1 MIFHASIPA
10 REPERVAAVIAE
22 IWGGQS
28 FRFPPWP
35 GAWVA
40 MAGDA
45 RGSMVEVYPHTL
57 PIAPGTGDGMARPHP
72 DAAPRPYACFHL
84 AIATERTVDEILAI
98 GAREGWRAM
107 TCSRGGVF
115 DVVELW
121 IENGLMFEVL
131 TPDMQDDYRA
141 GVDMNMWRHKAR
153 QESEPART
161 HN

>member
-57 PIAPGTGDGMARPHP
+57 PIAPGSGDGMARPHP

-141 GVDMNMWRHKAR
+141 GVNMTMWRHKAR
-153 QESEPART
+153 QAPEPAWT
-161 HN
+161 LN

>member
-45 RGSMVEVYPHTL
+45 RASTVEVYPHTL
-57 PIAPGTGDGMARPHP
+57 PIAPGTGTEMARPHP
-72 DAAPRPYACFHL
+72 DPAPRPYTCFHM
-84 AIATERTVDEILAI
+84 AIATERSVDEILAI
-98 GAREGWRAM
+98 GAREGWRAV
-107 TCSRGGVF
+107 TCSRGGLF

-121 IENGLMFEVL
+121 LENSLLVEVL
-131 TPDMQDDYRA
+131 TPEMQHDYQTR
-141 GVDMNMWRHKAR
+141 VTMDLWRNKRH
-153 QESEPART
+153 EEPVPA
-161 HN
+161 

>member
-10 REPERVAAVIAE
+10 REPGRVAAVIAE

-57 PIAPGTGDGMARPHP
+57 PIAPGAGDGMARPHP
-72 DAAPRPYACFHL
+72 DADPRPYACFHL
-84 AIATERTVDEILAI
+84 AIATGRTVDEIVAI
-98 GAREGWRAM
+98 GAREGWRAVP
-107 TCSRGGVF
+107 CSRGGVF

-131 TPDMQDDYRA
+131 TPEMQDDYRA
-141 GVDMNMWRHKAR
+141 GVNMDMWRHKAR
-153 QESEPART
+153 QVPEPA
-161 HN
+161 

>member
-35 GAWVA
+35 VA

-57 PIAPGTGDGMARPHP
+57 PMAPGNGAEMARPHP
-72 DAAPRPYACFHL
+72 DAAPRPYSCFHL
-84 AIATERTVDEILAI
+84 AIATERPVDEIIAI
-98 GAREGWRAM
+98 GEREGWRAVP
-107 TCSRGGVF
+107 CSRGGVF

-121 IENGLMFEVL
+121 LENGLMFEVL
-131 TPDMQDDYRA
+131 TPEMQHSYRT
-141 GVDMNMWRHKAR
+141 GVTIDMWRFKRDEAPV
-153 QESEPART
+153 PA
-161 HN
+161 

>member
-57 PIAPGTGDGMARPHP
+57 PIAPGSGDGVARPHP

-141 GVDMNMWRHKAR
+141 GVNMNMWRHKAR
-153 QESEPART
+153 QVPVPA
-161 HN
+161 

>member
-22 IWGGQS
+22 IWSGQS

-84 AIATERTVDEILAI
+84 AIVTERTLDEILAI
-98 GAREGWRAM
+98 GAREGWR
-107 TCSRGGVF
+107 TVPCSRGGVF

-141 GVDMNMWRHKAR
+141 GVNMNMWRHKAT
-153 QESEPART
+153 QVPEPA
-161 HN
+161 

>member
-57 PIAPGTGDGMARPHP
+57 PIAPGSGDGVARPHP

-141 GVDMNMWRHKAR
+141 GVNMTMWRHKAR
-153 QESEPART
+153 QAPEPAWT
-161 HN
+161 LN

>member
-45 RGSMVEVYPHTL
+45 RGSMVEIYPHTL
-57 PIAPGTGDGMARPHP
+57 PIVPGDGAGMARPQP
-72 DAAPRPYACFHL
+72 DADPRPYSCFHL
-84 AIATERTVDEILAI
+84 AIATERTVDDILAI
-98 GAREGWRAM
+98 GAREGWRAVP
-107 TCSRGGVF
+107 CSRGGVF

-131 TPDMQDDYRA
+131 TPEMQHDYQA
-141 GVDMNMWRHKAR
+141 GVTMDLWRVNR
-153 QESEPART
+153 DEEPVPA
-161 HN
+161 

>member
-35 GAWVA
+35 GAWVT

-98 GAREGWRAM
+98 GAREGWRAVS
-107 TCSRGGVF
+107 CSRGGVF

-141 GVDMNMWRHKAR
+141 GVNMNMWRHKAR
-153 QESEPART
+153 QVPEPA
-161 HN
+161 

>member
-1 MIFHASIPA
+1 MIFHASMPA

-98 GAREGWRAM
+98 GAREGWRAVS
-107 TCSRGGVF
+107 CSRGGVF

-141 GVDMNMWRHKAR
+141 GVNMNMWRHKAR
-153 QESEPART
+153 QVPEPA
-161 HN
+161 

>member
-57 PIAPGTGDGMARPHP
+57 PIAPGSGDGVARPHP

-141 GVDMNMWRHKAR
+141 GVNMNMWRHKAR
-153 QESEPART
+153 QAPEPAWT
-161 HN
+161 LN

>member
-10 REPERVAAVIAE
+10 RNPERVAAVIAE

-40 MAGDA
+40 MAGDV
-45 RGSMVEVYPHTL
+45 RGSMVEVYPHTM
-57 PIAPGTGDGMARPHP
+57 PMAPGNGSEMARPHP

-84 AIATERTVDEILAI
+84 AIATERSVEEILAI
-98 GAREGWRAM
+98 GRREGWRAVP
-107 TCSRGGVF
+107 CSRGGVF

-121 IENGLMFEVL
+121 LENGLMFEVL
-131 TPDMQDDYRA
+131 TPEMQHDYRR
-141 GVDMNMWRHKAR
+141 GVNLDMWRLTR
-153 QESEPART
+153 EEEPVPA
-161 HN
+161 

>member
-57 PIAPGTGDGMARPHP
+57 PIAPGTGDDMARPLP
-72 DAAPRPYACFHL
+72 DTEPRPYTCFHL
-84 AIATERTVDEILAI
+84 AIATERTVDEIRAI
-98 GAREGWRAM
+98 GAREGWRAVP
-107 TCSRGGVF
+107 CSRGGVF

-141 GVDMNMWRHKAR
+141 GINMQMWRHDAR
-153 QESEPART
+153 PVPEPA
-161 HN
+161 

>member
-57 PIAPGTGDGMARPHP
+57 PIAPGSGDGMARPHP

-84 AIATERTVDEILAI
+84 AI
-98 GAREGWRAM
+98 GAREGWRAVP
-107 TCSRGGVF
+107 CSRGGVF

-131 TPDMQDDYRA
+131 SPDMQDDYRA
-141 GVDMNMWRHKAR
+141 GVNMNMWRHKAR
-153 QESEPART
+153 QAPEPLWAL
-161 HN
+161 N